1 MAIGIDDLDDDD
13 ILEPG
18 QQQEIQEP
26 PVTLPPGQEPEGDF
40 MSDFLK
46 TRGIDDLNK
55 INFEDEEGNIT
66 ERSWNDLS
74 NEEKINILNMPLE
87 TEQGDNQNDLTEEEI
102 NLLSQI
108 RQSNMT
114 PSEYLQSIAGEQVE
128 VTPQYKIDELS
139 DDEVYLLDL
148 ESRVGELT
156 DEEAAQALSNAKQN
170 EDFFKK
176 QIEGIRKEYKER
188 EDFKTQQEEA
198 EREQEQQQAFEN
210 YQAQVVDAI
219 NGFTSIGNFDL
230 NFEDADKE
238 ELADFMLSRDQ
249 AGKNYLFE
257 ALQDPETLTKA
268 AWFILNG
275 EEAFNTISDYFAQQ
289 IKLVSENQYKK
300 GLEDGK
306 KGVQTRPTVVIDNSK
321 KNNNQHRQYK
331 SIFDF
336 DDDDE

>member
-18 QQQEIQEP
+18 EQHETQEP
-26 PVTLPPGQEPEGDF
+26 PMNEPPKQEPEGDF

-46 TRGIDDLNK
+46 TRGIDDLNS
-55 INFEDEEGNIT
+55 INFQDDDGNIT
-66 ERSWNDLS
+66 TRKWDELS

-87 TEQGDNQNDLTEEEI
+87 TEEVEDNNDLTEDEI
-102 NLLSQI
+102 ALLTQI

-114 PSEYLQSIAGEQVE
+114 PTEYLQSIAGEQVE
-128 VTPQYKIDELS
+128 VTQQYKIDELS

-156 DEEAAQALSNAKQN
+156 DEEAAQALNTAKSN
-170 EDFFKK
+170 EEFFKK

-188 EDFKTQQEEA
+188 EDLKAQQEEA

-238 ELADFMLSRDQ
+238 ELAEFMLSRDQ

-275 EEAFNTISDYFAQQ
+275 EEAFNTISDYFTQQ

-321 KNNNQHRQYK
+321 KNNNQNRQYK

>member
-26 PVTLPPGQEPEGDF
+26 PITPPPGQEPEGDF

-55 INFEDEEGNIT
+55 INFQDDEGNIT

-128 VTPQYKIDELS
+128 ITPQYKIDELS

-198 EREQEQQQAFEN
+198 EKEQEQQQAFEN